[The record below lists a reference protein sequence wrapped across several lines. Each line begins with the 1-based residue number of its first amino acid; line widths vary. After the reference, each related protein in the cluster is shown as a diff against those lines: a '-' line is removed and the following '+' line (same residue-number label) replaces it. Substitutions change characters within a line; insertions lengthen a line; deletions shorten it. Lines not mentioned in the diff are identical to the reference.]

1 VKSAGFS
8 PGLEDEMEMIS
19 GSVLGFLS
27 ETEALAGFADMLMNG
42 TWRGGD
48 VER

>member
-19 GSVLGFLS
+19 GSVMGFLS
-27 ETEALAGFADMLMNG
+27 ETEVLGGFADMLMNG
-42 TWRGGD
+42 T
-48 VER
+48 